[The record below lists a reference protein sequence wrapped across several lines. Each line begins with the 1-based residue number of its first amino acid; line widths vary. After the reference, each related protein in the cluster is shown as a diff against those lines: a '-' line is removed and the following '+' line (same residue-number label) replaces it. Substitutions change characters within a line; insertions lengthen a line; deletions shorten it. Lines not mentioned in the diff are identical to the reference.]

1 MQARRMVIGRP
12 WRLTR
17 MVSPSPIEMT
27 VARNSVAGAA
37 AAFSWKALGMLAAIA
52 RTSRSC
58 GFRVGG
64 WGYPKAGNEQA

>member
-17 MVSPSPIEMT
+17 RVSPSPIERT

-37 AAFSWKALGMLAAIA
+37 AAFSWLALGMLAAIA
-52 RTSRSC
+52 RTSLRLQ
-58 GFRVGG
+58 R
-64 WGYPKAGNEQA
+64 